1 MKTSTV
7 ISTIAMAFLML
18 ISLSSNAQDFPEL
31 DKSPMDAS
39 AFPSNYQESKKLI
52 KIVYS
57 RPQLNGRSLK
67 ELLPK
72 GSVWRTGAN
81 EAAELTLYVPMRFGE
96 TELEPGTYTFFVI
109 PQGDE
114 WVAVI
119 NKDLNVWGAYSYN
132 EENDIAKVVAPV
144 KIDKKHS
151 LEAFSIVFEEV
162 EAGVH
167 MHLGWQHLRVAFPFK
182 TLKN

>member
-1 MKTSTV
+1 MKTSTL
-7 ISTIAMAFLML
+7 ISTFAMAFLML
-18 ISLSSNAQDFPEL
+18 ISVHSNAQNFPEL

-39 AFPSNYQESKKLI
+39 AFPSNYDESKKLI

-57 RPQLNGRSLK
+57 RPQLNDRSLK
-67 ELLPK
+67 DLLPK

-114 WVAVI
+114 WAAVI
-119 NKDLNVWGAYSYN
+119 NKDLNIWGTYSYN
-132 EENDIAKVVAPV
+132 EENDIAKVVVPV
-144 KIDKKHS
+144 KIDKKNS
-151 LEAFSIVFEEV
+151 LEAFSIVFEE
-162 EAGVH
+162 AKKGIIY
-167 MHLGWQHLRVAFPFK
+167 MNLGWEYTRVAFPFK
-182 TLKN
+182 TL